1 MVWELETGM
10 LYKPNQT
17 ATINEVPENEEAAGA
32 EVDGASS
39 VPVDRVKIFFLPC
52 NPAETLEKKK
62 KKYENS
68 FHSIY
73 LSTGLAHRLG
83 DCVPLLLEE
92 TGRIY
97 VESANMMLDLTKEM
111 VQGYED
117 KIMEMA
123 KQVNGACL
131 KRVDGAVGDDPFL
144 KFYRTKAK

>member
-1 MVWELETGM
+1 M

-17 ATINEVPENEEAAGA
+17 ATIKEVPENEEVAGVSSIDV
-32 EVDGASS
+32 EGASS
-39 VPVDRVKIFFLPC
+39 LPVDRVKVFFLPC
-52 NPAETLEKKK
+52 NPAETLEKKS
-62 KKYENS
+62 KKYQNS
-68 FHSIY
+68 FHSIF

-117 KIMEMA
+117 KIMEMS

-131 KRVDGAVGDDPFL
+131 KRVDRGVGDDAFL
-144 KFYRTKAK
+144 TFYRQKQNDRVD